1 MSIKSIVISAA
12 PRAVAV
18 AAVLCL
24 GSGLASAQSSV
35 QVFGIIDAGILT
47 QNKTSTVDKNLTRLE
62 TSGLRQSVWG
72 LKGTEDLGGGLKAFF
87 NLESHFDTD
96 TGAIHGTGD
105 APGSGTILFRRQANV
120 GLSGDWGTIILGR
133 QYGPAL
139 LAHLATEP
147 RYFKEQF
154 SNLYAWAYN
163 QLEGGSAALGG
174 NPANGV
180 NRQNDVGIFMKNSI
194 QYRNSFG
201 PVSGGILY
209 SLGEEAGKSS
219 NGSVLAIGL
228 AYSGPVALSF
238 SYEYMKDQNT
248 GTKLIEH
255 TGLGAAVPYG
265 DFTFKTNWLNAK
277 NSNAAGMDVS
287 EVNGIGVGVDYKW
300 HPQHTATVAFYDNK
314 DKLNKSNHTKNLV
327 ISNDYA
333 ISKRTTI
340 YSALAYVDADVGAKG
355 IAGLKTSII
364 ADASFLAGAKTTFL
378 NVGIN
383 HNF

>member
-1 MSIKSIVISAA
+1 MSNKYTVISAA
-12 PRAVAV
+12 PRAI
-18 AAVLCL
+18 AAAALLCL
-24 GSGLASAQSSV
+24 GAGTASAQSSV

-47 QNKTSTVDKNLTRLE
+47 QSKSTGGKGSLTRLE

-105 APGSGTILFRRQANV
+105 AAGSGTILFRRQANV
-120 GLSGDWGTIILGR
+120 GLSGDWGTVILGR

-163 QLEGGSAALGG
+163 QLETGHLTGAA
-174 NPANGV
+174 ADGV
-180 NRQNDVGIFMKNSI
+180 NKQNDVGIFMKNSI
-194 QYRNSFG
+194 QYRNTFG
-201 PVSGGILY
+201 PVTGGILY
-209 SLGEEAGKSS
+209 SLGEQAGDSS
-219 NGSVLAIGL
+219 NGSILAIGL

-248 GTKLIEH
+248 GNKNVEH
-255 TGLGAAVPYG
+255 TGIGAAVPFG
-265 DFTFKTNWLNAK
+265 EFTFKTNWLNAK

-300 HPQHTATVAFYDNK
+300 HPMNTATVAYYDNK
-314 DKLNKSNHTKNLV
+314 DKLNKTNHTKNLV

-340 YSALAYVDADVGAKG
+340 YTALAYVDADVGTTG
-355 IAGLKTSII
+355 IAGLKTSIV
-364 ADASFLAGAKTTFL
+364 ADASYEAGAKTTFV

>member
-18 AAVLCL
+18 AAVLCMS
-24 GSGLASAQSSV
+24 SGMASAQSSV

-47 QNKTSTVDKNLTRLE
+47 QNKTSAAGKNLTRLE

-120 GLSGDWGTIILGR
+120 GLSGSWGTVIIGR

-147 RYFKEQF
+147 RFFKEQF

-163 QLEGGSAALGG
+163 QLEPIIPGA
-174 NPANGV
+174 V

-194 QYRNSFG
+194 QYRNTFG

-209 SLGEEAGKSS
+209 SLGEEAGKGS
-219 NGSVLAIGL
+219 NGSILALGL
-228 AYSGPVALSF
+228 AYSGPVSLSF

-248 GTKLIEH
+248 GEKTIEH
-255 TGLGAAVPYG
+255 TGVGAAVPFG
-265 DFTFKTNWLNAK
+265 EFTFKTNWLNAK
-277 NSNAAGMDVS
+277 NNSAAGADVS

-300 HPQHTATVAFYDNK
+300 HPQHTATVAYYDNK
-314 DKLNKSNHTKNLV
+314 DKLNKTNHTKNLV

-340 YSALAYVDADVGAKG
+340 YTALAYVDADVGATG
-355 IAGLKTSII
+355 VAALKTSII
-364 ADASFLAGAKTTFL
+364 ADGSFRAGEKTTFL

>member
-1 MSIKSIVISAA
+1 MSNKYTVISAA
-12 PRAVAV
+12 PRAI
-18 AAVLCL
+18 AAAALLCL
-24 GSGLASAQSSV
+24 GAGTASAQSSV

-47 QNKTSTVDKNLTRLE
+47 QSKSAGGGGSLTRLE

-105 APGSGTILFRRQANV
+105 TAGSGTILFRRQANV
-120 GLSGDWGTIILGR
+120 GLSGDWGTVILGR

-163 QLEGGSAALGG
+163 QLEVIAGTPGA
-174 NPANGV
+174 PAV

-194 QYRNSFG
+194 QYRNTFG
-201 PVSGGILY
+201 PVTGGILY
-209 SLGEEAGKSS
+209 SLGEQAGNSS
-219 NGSVLAIGL
+219 HGSILAIGL
-228 AYSGPVALSF
+228 AYSGPVSLSF
-238 SYEYMKDQNT
+238 SHEYMKDQNT
-248 GTKLIEH
+248 GNKNVEH
-255 TGLGAAVPYG
+255 TGIGAAVPFG
-265 DFTFKTNWLNAK
+265 EFTFKTNWLKAK
-277 NSNAAGMDVS
+277 NSGSDGTKVS
-287 EVNGIGVGVDYKW
+287 EVDGIGVGMDYKW
-300 HPQHTATVAFYDNK
+300 HPMNTATVAYYDNK
-314 DKLNKSNHTKNLV
+314 DKLNKTNHTKNLV
-327 ISNDYA
+327 LSNDYA

-340 YSALAYVDADVGAKG
+340 YTALAYVDADVGATG
-355 IAGLKTSII
+355 AAALKTSIV
-364 ADASFLAGAKTTFL
+364 ADGSFEAGAKTTFV